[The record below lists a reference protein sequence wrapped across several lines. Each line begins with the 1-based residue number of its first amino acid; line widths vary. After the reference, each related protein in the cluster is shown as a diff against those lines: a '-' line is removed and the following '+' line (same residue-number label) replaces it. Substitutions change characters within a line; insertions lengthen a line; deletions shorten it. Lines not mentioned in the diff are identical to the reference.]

1 MTEYRTYHNYSW
13 NGFISS
19 ELNDMDLVPERLEVQ
34 GEMIVSKPNRMVRR
48 MDLSGMTVYAK
59 WFAPSKNI
67 FKRLFR
73 KPLVFKL
80 LDIHQALLA
89 SGIGCAEPL
98 FAAISGKASQN
109 LPQLFIYKEVPYPSI
124 SKRLQNASADE
135 AAHFYA
141 AAAKAIAVLHNA
153 GFVHGDCLPGNICL
167 SDDGRSFFIDNDRTS
182 RSLPFLRQR
191 QECRNLIQF
200 CAHAA
205 HQHNMPREMQSSFLL
220 QYFECRS
227 VEAPQTKY
235 LLDRMEVR
243 CQEIKR
249 EEAKARW

>member
-1 MTEYRTYHNYSW
+1 MTEYRTFHNNSW

-34 GEMIVSKPNRMVRR
+34 GEIIVSKPNRMVRR

-67 FKRLFR
+67 FKRLFL

-98 FAAISGKASQN
+98 FAAISGKVSQN

-135 AAHFYA
+135 AARIYA
-141 AAAKAIAVLHNA
+141 AAAKAIAALHNA

-167 SDDGRSFFIDNDRTS
+167 SNDGQPFFIDNDRTS
-182 RSLPFLRQR
+182 LSLPFLRQR
-191 QECRNLIQF
+191 QEYRNLIQF

-205 HQHNMPREMQSSFLL
+205 HQRGMTREMQNRFLVR
-220 QYFECRS
+220 YIECRS
-227 VEAPQTKY
+227 QITASLEP
-235 LLDRMEVR
+235 LLDKIEARK
-243 CQEIKR
+243 QEILKERASAKR
-249 EEAKARW
+249 